1 MILVIVSCY
10 HMFISTHLL
19 KNYLPGVEPL
29 EVDDGKEEVE
39 EGGGDDED
47 RQVPA
52 QPGEQVV
59 GLVLLFIRSD
69 VVAEGHVLLSHFVSW
84 K

>member
-1 MILVIVSCY
+1 MTLVIVFCY
-10 HMFISTHLL
+10 HIFISTHLL

-52 QPGEQVV
+52 QPGEQVE
-59 GLVLLFIRSD
+59 GLVLLFIGSD
-69 VVAEGHVLLSHFVSW
+69 VVAKGQVLLSHFGGWS
-84 K
+84 

>member
-1 MILVIVSCY
+1 MCV
-10 HMFISTHLL
+10 STHLL
-19 KNYLPGVEPL
+19 QNDLPGVEPL

-59 GLVLLFIRSD
+59 GLVLLLIGSD
-69 VVAEGHVLLSHFVSW
+69 VVAEGQVLFSHLVSW

>member
-1 MILVIVSCY
+1 MIYSEMIP
-10 HMFISTHLL
+10 THLL
-19 KNYLPGVEPL
+19 QDYLPWVEPL

-52 QPGEQVV
+52 QPGEQVE
-59 GLVLLFIRSD
+59 GLVLLFIGPD
-69 VVAEGHVLLSHFVSW
+69 VFAEGKVLLSHFVSW

>member
-1 MILVIVSCY
+1 
-10 HMFISTHLL
+10 MFISTHPL

-39 EGGGDDED
+39 EGGGDDKD
-47 RQVPA
+47 RQVPS
-52 QPGEQVV
+52 QPAEQVM
-59 GLVLLFIRSD
+59 GLVLLFIGPD
-69 VVAEGHVLLSHFVSW
+69 VFAEGQVLLSHFVSW